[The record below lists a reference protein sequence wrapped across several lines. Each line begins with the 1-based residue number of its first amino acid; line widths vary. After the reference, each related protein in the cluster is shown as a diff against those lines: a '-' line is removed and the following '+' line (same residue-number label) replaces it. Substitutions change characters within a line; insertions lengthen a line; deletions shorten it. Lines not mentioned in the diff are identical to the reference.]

1 MWQIIKAEYSYTLF
15 QNKLR
20 TLATSFFAIMF
31 LLIFFHGIDL
41 LISYTLFGAIII
53 SLHDDRRFYI
63 YGTLPIKKT
72 AIAITRLVM
81 LSINL
86 SFTTVFFLPI
96 IFYTHIKTSSFILV
110 EIGILLLVRIF
121 SFILSD
127 TISNYSLNKKKTP
140 LVLIS
145 LFIVIIVGLY
155 AKITTYYF
163 QNPDELK
170 WVLII
175 LSYPLA
181 LILAIVSVKTFSL
194 KEKVFFKEK
203 A

>member
-110 EIGILLLVRIF
+110 
-121 SFILSD
+121 
-127 TISNYSLNKKKTP
+127 
-140 LVLIS
+140 
-145 LFIVIIVGLY
+145 
-155 AKITTYYF
+155 
-163 QNPDELK
+163 
-170 WVLII
+170 
-175 LSYPLA
+175 
-181 LILAIVSVKTFSL
+181 
-194 KEKVFFKEK
+194 
-203 A
+203 